1 MSNFRRLP
9 HFPVRLLTGPAA
21 VALALLFAAPLASQT
36 LTNAFGG
43 LSASSKDPIDIESDV
58 LVVHDKEKY
67 ATFKG
72 NVKAVQGTTTL
83 RARELNVYVGGDK
96 LTSETKKGS
105 EGQPAASTKVSD
117 AEDGSVGNK
126 NNSQTTNKVSDAEDG
141 SVGNKNHS
149 QTTNKVSDAED
160 GGVGNNN
167 DSQTTNMLGS
177 SKDPIDI
184 ESDLFVVHDKEKYA
198 TFRGNVKA
206 VQGTTTLRAGE
217 LKVNYVGGDK
227 LAFGTNKEGGG
238 EPAASTKV
246 SDTEGDVAR
255 SDNNAQ
261 ITKIEARGDVVITSE
276 KDQRK
281 NVLKGD
287 RLVID
292 PKTGEIR
299 FENTRNAAAGG
310 RVRALFM
317 PKVVEGAKSDGAR
330 SSETKPGDATVEDE
344 TSSSDKPEVA
354 RASDGV
360 PDVQGD
366 GAGSKND
373 GDPEVARASDGVPD
387 MQGDGAGSKNDGD
400 ITKIEAKGD
409 VVITSERDLT
419 TTGDWALYDVPAQ
432 LVTVGGNVVST
443 QGKNVLKGDR
453 FVIDLKT
460 GESRFDNTGNTAAG
474 GRIRAL
480 FMPKGAT
487 KAAKPGDAKSNED
500 DWSSSDKPDAAG
512 ANNETPADSESPD
525 NVWPPRSENEP

>member
-1 MSNFRRLP
+1 MDATRGVYDSKAERLVMQDTITIATSSGVSGKLKHASLDTKTQTLRSHRPVSFLLPNGSVKANALTFQSGEHTLTFRGKVVVHIVKPQKQTKPASKEQAPAPQSVPPMPQADRSSAGGRRCPAGGRSMSNFRRLP
-9 HFPVRLLTGPAA
+9 HFPFRLLTGPAA

-126 NNSQTTNKVSDAEDG
+126 NNSQTA
-141 SVGNKNHS
+141 
-149 QTTNKVSDAED
+149 NKVSDAED

-167 DSQTTNMLGS
+167 DFQTTNMLGS
-177 SKDPIDI
+177 SKGPIDI

-227 LAFGTNKEGGG
+227 LAFGTKKEGGG

-299 FENTRNAAAGG
+299 FENTGNAAAGG

-317 PKVVEGAKSDGAR
+317 PKVVEGAKSDGAG

-366 GAGSKND
+366 
-373 GDPEVARASDGVPD
+373 
-387 MQGDGAGSKNDGD
+387 DGAG
-400 ITKIEAKGD
+400 AKMTAIPKWRGQATACL
-409 VVITSERDLT
+409 ICKATARGAKT
-419 TTGDWALYDVPAQ
+419 TAISPKL
-432 LVTVGGNVVST
+432 
-443 QGKNVLKGDR
+443 R
-453 FVIDLKT
+453 
-460 GESRFDNTGNTAAG
+460 R
-474 GRIRAL
+474 RA
-480 FMPKGAT
+480 T
-487 KAAKPGDAKSNED
+487 
-500 DWSSSDKPDAAG
+500 
-512 ANNETPADSESPD
+512 
-525 NVWPPRSENEP
+525 